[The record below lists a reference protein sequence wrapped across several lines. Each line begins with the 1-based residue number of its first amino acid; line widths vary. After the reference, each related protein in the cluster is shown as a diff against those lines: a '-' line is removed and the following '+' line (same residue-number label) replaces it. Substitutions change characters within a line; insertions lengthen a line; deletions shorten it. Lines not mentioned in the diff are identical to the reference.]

1 MSRRIDLLSL
11 PILSPE
17 IALLILSPQ
26 IDPLASLPIVQQIQP
41 EVSRKIVTAQ
51 VAALAP

>member
-1 MSRRIDLLSL
+1 MSRRIDPLSL

-26 IDPLASLPIVQQIQP
+26 IDPLPSLPIVQQIQP
-41 EVSRKIVTAQ
+41 EALRRIVAAQ
-51 VAALAP
+51 VVALAP